1 MLIIIKGSWEQAD
14 ITAHYYSEVS
24 GETGNTNHKA
34 ADISESK
41 HYHDQDEEAN

>member
-1 MLIIIKGSWEQAD
+1 MLIIIKGCWEQAD

-24 GETGNTNHKA
+24 GATWHRESQSGRYFG
-34 ADISESK
+34 SK